1 MYYKVEFDI
10 ETFHA
15 WSGGLDTKQDILKA
29 NLSEEF
35 NSYMEEAF
43 SYTEDIPTD
52 TEINDFLWFE
62 RDEIY
67 QFLGLNEDGELEE
80 EEEED

>member
-1 MYYKVEFDI
+1 
-10 ETFHA
+10 
-15 WSGGLDTKQDILKA
+15 
-29 NLSEEF
+29 
-35 NSYMEEAF
+35 MEEAF
-43 SYTEDIPTD
+43 SYTEDIQTD